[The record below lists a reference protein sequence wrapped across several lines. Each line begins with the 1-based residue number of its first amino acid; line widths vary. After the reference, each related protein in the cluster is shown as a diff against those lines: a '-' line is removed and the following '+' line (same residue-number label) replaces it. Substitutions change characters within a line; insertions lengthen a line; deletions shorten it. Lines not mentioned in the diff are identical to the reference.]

1 MTRTIFVTGTDTG
14 VGKTMV
20 SAALLAAATERGLV
34 ARAYKP
40 VETGCPE
47 QDGVRYGLDCRRLA
61 AGTTRPD
68 DARILRA
75 ARRLHRWRQEMIDGS
90 GSDRDGRAAA

>member
-40 VETGCPE
+40 
-47 QDGVRYGLDCRRLA
+47 DGFPTPVPPPGSEA
-61 AGTTRPD
+61 EPPAGEP
-68 DARILRA
+68 
-75 ARRLHRWRQEMIDGS
+75 G
-90 GSDRDGRAAA
+90 